1 MYSGNAQVSTKPRV
15 IINLIYNRNIIRY
28 KLLSSRRD
36 YIAKRREYMKAF
48 LCIKEYKDLKS
59 YPSMQEQLRL
69 AKEYAD
75 YNGLTVANLL
85 DWCNQMNMCVSDMVD
100 FCVSNKMEC
109 FLAYDYRALAYKSID
124 RVKLS
129 RKLYHENIKILFFGE
144 KK

>member
-75 YNGLTVANLL
+75 CNGLTVVNLP
-85 DWCNQMNMCVSDMVD
+85 DDYNQMNECIGDMVE
-100 FCVSNKMEC
+100 FCVSNEIKC
-109 FLAYDYRALAYKSID
+109 FLAYDYRSLAYKSID

-129 RKLYHENIKILFFGE
+129 QKLHQENIKILFYE
-144 KK
+144 ENK